1 VKYGQA
7 IASAFRT
14 LKSASLW
21 GFAASMYGAIT
32 MLYVVVVGGALAV
45 AGPARI
51 AGGFRDAG
59 TFSGD
64 LLGSLA
70 LLFGA
75 VSIAVLFTIPLS
87 LIMHGGFVHLAD
99 EVLAGRPISVGQGW
113 AFGTK
118 RMGRTFAIDFTVW
131 LISFLAVSVSLV
143 PFIVVIIAST
153 AGSGSDTPPA
163 GALVGI
169 CCGYL
174 VFLLFV
180 VALSMLLSGYE
191 AIAIRYGLVGTR
203 TAGNAL
209 GAGWQAFKARWKNVV
224 VFSLIVLGLQYAFSM
239 VTSVITVPLQFVLLP
254 NQFTMGGSTPTPEQ
268 LPRFFSGYAVLIV
281 VSMLLGLPW
290 AVFHYSLWG
299 AFFRQ
304 LTGLDVV
311 AVPTPP
317 MTLPQQPVYPTTP
330 TPPTP
335 PTPPEPP
342 TPSTS
347 PTPVS
352 SAPESPEAVSPETPD
367 ASSTEPPVTDV

>member
-7 IASAFRT
+7 ISSAFTT
-14 LKSASLW
+14 LKSAPLW
-21 GFAASMYGAIT
+21 GFAASIYGAIT
-32 MLYVVVVGGALAV
+32 MLYVVLVGGALAV

-51 AGGFRDAG
+51 VDGFRDLSSAPG
-59 TFSGD
+59 A
-64 LLGSLA
+64 LLGGLA

-99 EVLAGRPISVGQGW
+99 EVLAGRPITVGQGW

-118 RMGRTFAIDFTVW
+118 RIGRTFAVDFVVGV
-131 LISFLAVSVSLV
+131 ISFLAVSVAMV
-143 PFIVVIIAST
+143 PFIAVVMAST
-153 AGSGSDTPPA
+153 VGAAGGGSDTPPA
-163 GALVGI
+163 SAIVGI

-180 VALSMLLSGYE
+180 LALTMLLSGYE

-224 VFSLIVLGLQYAFSM
+224 VFALIVLGLQWGFSTITSM
-239 VTSVITVPLQFVLLP
+239 VTVPLQFLVLP
-254 NQFTMGGSTPTPEQ
+254 NQFTLGSSTPTPEQ
-268 LPRFFSGYAVLIV
+268 LPRFFTGYAILMV
-281 VSMLLGLPW
+281 VSFLISIPW
-290 AVFHYSLWG
+290 MVLNYSLWG

-311 AVPTPP
+311 APP
-317 MTLPQQPVYPTTP
+317 AAPMAAPQPPAYAEAPVAPAPPAPDTDQP
-330 TPPTP
+330 
-335 PTPPEPP
+335 
-342 TPSTS
+342 SL
-347 PTPVS
+347 
-352 SAPESPEAVSPETPD
+352 
-367 ASSTEPPVTDV
+367 DV